1 MKKITVRFAVT
12 ILAFIIGVTAA
23 AIWFSQPNKRFAD
36 DIYFP
41 VGIFAPLEG
50 GMNWHVK
57 AYSSSLAAMQ
67 EPPLSSSKDK
77 NTETYRFLWLR
88 SFHEPVSIRLYRVKN
103 QNYVTLKQLS
113 SSGIVQDGQAIF
125 PKNLTINETR
135 TVSDPEWEHFQELL
149 KKTDFW
155 SMPTEDGKL
164 PLNDGA
170 RWLLEGVKFGKYHV
184 VNRQSPEQGDYRE
197 ACIYLLR
204 ISGLK
209 IDESKD
215 ELY

>member
-12 ILAFIIGVTAA
+12 IFAFIVGVTAA
-23 AIWFSQPNKRFAD
+23 AIWFNQPNKRFDD

-50 GMNWHVK
+50 GMNWLVK

-103 QNYVTLKQLS
+103 QNYMTVKQLP
-113 SSGIVQDGQAIF
+113 SSGIVQNGQTIF

-135 TVSDPEWEHFQELL
+135 PVSDAEWERFQELL
-149 KKTDFW
+149 KKSDFW

-164 PLNDGA
+164 PGTDGA
-170 RWLLEGVKFGKYHV
+170 RWLLEGIKFNKYHV